1 MSSETTA
8 VCVRETERERERKK
22 ERDSKGE
29 EKKKENMIVDEIL
42 TNLRV
47 KTCLVKVKQ
56 WRYEV
61 VSLLRIL
68 GVTSACIP
76 EEIVSGFRIQSL
88 C

>member
-1 MSSETTA
+1 
-8 VCVRETERERERKK
+8 
-22 ERDSKGE
+22 
-29 EKKKENMIVDEIL
+29 MIVDEIL